1 MNIKT
6 ILLLLSLRNSKGFRN
21 SAKTRD
27 KDHVCFYHTI
37 PGLGVLSVRHCEKFK

>member
-6 ILLLLSLRNSKGFRN
+6 ILLLLSLGNSKGFRN

-27 KDHVCFYHTI
+27 KDHVYFLSHDTRLGCFE
-37 PGLGVLSVRHCEKFK
+37 CEAL